1 TALTWGIERRQTH
14 KLIGWGG
21 FTHLDLNTRTS
32 QLAIQGRRL
41 TAAEQQEIIDRLV
54 HFGQDELQLKTMT
67 LNQSAHVEPAVLA
80 AAGFTT
86 QNNDWIWQQH

>member
-1 TALTWGIERRQTH
+1 M
-14 KLIGWGG
+14 
-21 FTHLDLNTRTS
+21 
-32 QLAIQGRRL
+32 
-41 TAAEQQEIIDRLV
+41 

-67 LNQSAHVEPAVLA
+67 LSQSAHVEPTVLA